1 MSAAWFKP
9 KRYGIGA
16 TPVSWQGWAVTL
28 CAFALIAGGGL
39 VLLAPFD
46 AAEPQAG
53 RVILFVVLAAC
64 VAAVLSLVAWRTTE
78 GPWRWRWGRD

>member
-9 KRYGIGA
+9 KRFGYGA

-28 CAFALIAGGGL
+28 GGVALIAAAGFF
-39 VLLAPFD
+39 LLSPFD
-46 AAEPQAG
+46 DAEPASG

-64 VAAVLSLVAWRTTE
+64 VAAALSLVAWRTTE